1 MQVWNTLSTSDI
13 IKTLEQELAKAQ
25 NELKCAQGD
34 VQKAQNRLSFVMT
47 AIHSLKARIQN

>member
-13 IKTLEQELAKAQ
+13 IKTLEQELAKSQ
-25 NELKCAQGD
+25 NELRCAQAD

-47 AIHSLKARIQN
+47 AIHDLKSRIQN